1 MLPELTAENVQ
12 QMIRDIDE
20 NIKTLERQR
29 KRAEERKSTPLIP
42 GCNLVAVFP
51 NSRAELYKGMISEL
65 KCRKCDL
72 EHIKKDIERNQND
85 DYKKR
90 TQKRD
95 K

>member
-20 NIKTLERQR
+20 NIKTLERQC

-51 NSRAELYKGMISEL
+51 NSRAELYKEMISEL

-72 EHIKKDIERNQND
+72 QHMLKRIRKEEKDADKK
-85 DYKKR
+85 K
-90 TQKRD
+90 T
-95 K
+95 